1 MIEKEIKILVE
12 ETIKKLLKEK
22 ELSSVKVPEVLIEI
36 PEKEI
41 HGDYSVN
48 VAFLLAKILKQKPM
62 KIAKDIVQRIEKE
75 IKKEKFKKI
84 EVIEPG
90 FINFWLSG
98 QVMIANLGKILKEKD
113 KYGSLE
119 TKDVKK
125 TLVIDYS
132 SPNIAKSFGVGHL
145 RSTVIGQSLY
155 NIYKFLGWKVIGDNH
170 LGDWGTQFGKL
181 IVAIKRWNKKEIES
195 LTISEL
201 EKLYV
206 KFHQEAKIQPEL
218 LEQAREW
225 FKKLEQGDKE
235 AKEIWQFCVS
245 LSLKEFNKIYDLLD
259 IKIDH
264 TLGESF
270 YQDKME
276 AVIQDSKEKNIAQES
291 EGALVVFLSKDKTPF
306 MVLKS
311 DGATTYGTRDLA
323 TIKYRTEKWKPDL
336 IIWEVG
342 ADQKFYFKQL
352 FKVAEML
359 GYGRKEQF
367 KHIAHGLIRWTD
379 AKFST
384 REGDTIHLEG
394 ILTEAIKRAS
404 KIIDKSKIEESTSQK
419 EKEEIAR
426 QIGIGAIKYNDLS
439 RHYSKDIIFDW
450 ENILSLDGNSG
461 PYLQYTAVRCQS
473 VLDKANRL
481 RFNLGKVTQSDRVSV
496 NKEERLIL
504 KTLYNFPSVVKKSA
518 LHFSPNLICNF
529 VFDLAQKYNLFY
541 EKYPVLTAKTKKNRE
556 FRIALTAGT
565 RQVLENCLTLLGI
578 SVPKKM

>member
-1 MIEKEIKILVE
+1 MIEKEIKMLIK
-12 ETIKKLLKEK
+12 ETVKKLLKEK
-22 ELSSVKVPEVLIEI
+22 ELSSVKVLEILIEI

-41 HGDYSVN
+41 HGDYSIN
-48 VAFLLAKILKQKPM
+48 IAFLLAKTLKQKPM
-62 KIAKDIVQRIEKE
+62 KIAKDIVQKIEKE
-75 IKKEKFKKI
+75 ANFAKIKKVEA
-84 EVIEPG
+84 IEPG

-181 IVAIKRWNKKEIES
+181 IVAIKKWNKKEIEG
-195 LTISEL
+195 LTIGEL

-225 FKKLEQGDKE
+225 FKKLEQGDRE
-235 AKEIWQFCVS
+235 AKEMWQFCVS
-245 LSLKEFNKIYDLLD
+245 LSLKEFNKIYDLLG

-276 AVIQDSKEKNIAQES
+276 AVIQDSREKNIAQES
-291 EGALVVFLSKDKTPF
+291 EGALVVFLPKDKTPF

-323 TIKYRTEKWKPDL
+323 TIKYRMEKWKPDL

-450 ENILSLDGNSG
+450 ESMLSLDGNSG

-473 VLDKANRL
+473 VLDKANRP
-481 RFNLGKVTQSDRVSV
+481 RFNLGKVTQSDCVSI

-541 EKYPVLTAKTKKNRE
+541 EKYPVLAAKTKKNRE